1 MARTRKPKVN
11 KTPEDATGPEVPE
24 PAEVEA
30 GGENRPSQLDQMRAA
45 LSDAPAREE
54 PAEEVPELPQ
64 PEEEPELP
72 AHVDEPAA
80 AAAEPEPEAEAE
92 SEAAPPPSEESSS
105 SPDVPDAATS
115 AWVPPPAYPP
125 PAPAAALVAR
135 ATGPSS
141 GLALG
146 LVLVVVGVFFLIMRL
161 FEIDLSTYGWPLYVI
176 IPGLTL
182 LIVGFVSLGTGALV
196 PGGIVT
202 ITGLILAAQN
212 ATGDWASWAYAWT
225 LVVPGGVGLGLFMQG
240 LRVHD
245 SRQLRLGRNLMFW
258 SALMFMIGFVIFESI
273 FNISGQDFGI
283 VSRAALPVLLI
294 IIGVTLLARS
304 VQRGRSA

>member
-1 MARTRKPKVN
+1 M
-11 KTPEDATGPEVPE
+11 
-24 PAEVEA
+24 
-30 GGENRPSQLDQMRAA
+30 
-45 LSDAPAREE
+45 
-54 PAEEVPELPQ
+54 
-64 PEEEPELP
+64 
-72 AHVDEPAA
+72 
-80 AAAEPEPEAEAE
+80 
-92 SEAAPPPSEESSS
+92 
-105 SPDVPDAATS
+105 TS
-115 AWVPPPAYPP
+115 A
-125 PAPAAALVAR
+125 
-135 ATGPSS
+135 GSSS

-161 FEIDLSTYGWPLYVI
+161 FQIDLSTYGWPLYVI

-202 ITGLILAAQN
+202 VTGLILAAQN

-225 LVVPGGVGLGLFMQG
+225 LVVPGGAGLGLFMQG

-245 SRQLRLGRNLMFW
+245 PKQARLGRNLMFW

>member
-1 MARTRKPKVN
+1 MPRTRKPKEPQPPVSEG
-11 KTPEDATGPEVPE
+11 EDAE
-24 PAEVEA
+24 PAA
-30 GGENRPSQLDQMRAA
+30 ENRPSQLDQLRAA
-45 LSDAPAREE
+45 LSDAPAAREE
-54 PAEEVPELPQ
+54 PAEEVPETGDAAPQ
-64 PEEEPELP
+64 PEEEPETGVAAP
-72 AHVDEPAA
+72 AHMDEPVEPVAAA
-80 AAAEPEPEAEAE
+80 AAAEPEAEAT
-92 SEAAPPPSEESSS
+92 SETTPP
-105 SPDVPDAATS
+105 S

-125 PAPAAALVAR
+125 PAPPPGPGAARQTITSA
-135 ATGPSS
+135 GSSS

-161 FEIDLSTYGWPLYVI
+161 FQIDLSTYGWPLYVI

-202 ITGLILAAQN
+202 VTGLILAAQN

-225 LVVPGGVGLGLFMQG
+225 LVVPGGAGLGLFMQG

-245 SRQLRLGRNLMFW
+245 SKQVRLGRNLMFW

-304 VQRGRSA
+304 MQRGRSA